1 METIYKNVN
10 SDLIKFIKQ
19 NVFPEYDK
27 NDKGHSISHILEV
40 IKRSF
45 ELKKTLNL
53 SHLDD
58 NMIFTIASC
67 HDNGKYIDHKTHE
80 KIAATRFYENEGFK
94 EFFSDKQRNII
105 KEAIEDH
112 RSSFADVPR
121 SDYGKLISS
130 ADRNSSI
137 NLVLIRSFF
146 VHQDKTPDF
155 TMKEFLDFTLNR
167 LRKKYSEEHSEN
179 MFYIDDVYSKL
190 LIDMRALL
198 KDEKAFEEKYCG
210 IINVTDKTEK
220 IINLKCCKYEL

>member
-27 NDKGHSISHILEV
+27 NDKGHAILHILEV
-40 IKRSF
+40 IRRSF

-58 NMIFTIASC
+58 NIIFTIASC

-94 EFFSDKQRNII
+94 QFFSEEQRKVI

-112 RSSFADVPR
+112 RASFIGVPR

-130 ADRNSSI
+130 ADRNSTI
-137 NLVLIRSFF
+137 DIVLIRSFF
-146 VHQDKTPDF
+146 VHQAKTPDY
-155 TMKEFLDFTLNR
+155 TMEEFLDFTLNR
-167 LRKKYSEEHSEN
+167 LRKRYSEEDSEN
-179 MFYIDDVYSKL
+179 MFYEDDIYAKFL
-190 LIDMRALL
+190 ADMRALL
-198 KDEKAFEEKYCG
+198 KDEKAFKDRCCKVY
-210 IINVTDKTEK
+210 NVTDRTKK
-220 IINLKCCKYEL
+220 LSNLKGFE